1 MLAYI
6 PKFHERVD
14 RALSRAVG
22 GSVAALS
29 DIRSAV
35 VTKLP
40 AAIASVAQDT
50 VEIRG
55 KVDAIPT
62 RIDQAKADTLA
73 QVKADL
79 ATTADRIVKDL
90 RPEPV
95 PPPPVDIDARL
106 APALR
111 ILIQAQAIALDATP
125 DETVGK
131 SKQFKDDVAIEALRT
146 SDAAGTAREVLTET
160 LKDRFDQ
167 ALKKFDDPTPAHRSR
182 RWSEMQ
188 QLCAE
193 IAALRIQDDQGNA

>member
-14 RALSRAVG
+14 RALSRALG
-22 GSVAALS
+22 GSVGALS

-40 AAIASVAQDT
+40 AAIASVAQDN
-50 VEIRG
+50 VELRG
-55 KVDAIPT
+55 KVDAIPA
-62 RIDQAKADTLA
+62 RIDQAKADTLV

-79 ATTADRIVKDL
+79 ATTADRIVSDL
-90 RPEPV
+90 RPQPV
-95 PPPPVDIDARL
+95 PIPPPDIDARL

-111 ILIQAQAIALDATP
+111 ILIQAQALALDATP

-131 SKQFKDDVAIEALRT
+131 PKQFKDDVAIEALRM
-146 SDAAGTAREVLTET
+146 SDAAATARTVLPQALT
-160 LKDRFDQ
+160 DRFDR
-167 ALKKFDDPTPAHRSR
+167 ALRKFDDPTPAHRSR